1 MTEAVQLELDGISF
15 VLKEAHPFE
24 WLARLG
30 TVFCVFDQQD
40 SGNLSFGV
48 LCQDG
53 ERKFVKYAGARTI
66 HAGDTGTP
74 DKAINY
80 LKSSVSIYEDLA
92 HDTLIQL
99 RNHFATE
106 HGYACVFNWV
116 EGDCLHSHWD
126 FPPPAKYEDPRS
138 PYYRFKQLPVKTRIQ
153 AMEQILDFHIEVQ
166 RRGYVA
172 VDFYDGS
179 LIYDFDKQA
188 MKICDIDLYRKGSF
202 VNTMGRMWGSSRFM
216 SPEEL
221 ELGAPIDGVTNVFNM
236 GAMAFSLLGGEL
248 DRSYAM
254 WDGGEALY
262 QVVMRAVDPE
272 RASRYASVAEL
283 GAAWKKAVL
292 QDK

>member
-30 TVFCVFDQQD
+30 TVFRVFDQQD

-48 LCQDG
+48 LGQDG

-74 DKAINY
+74 AEAINY
-80 LKSSVSIYEDLA
+80 LKSSVSIYENLA
-92 HDTLIQL
+92 HDTLIEL
-99 RNHFATE
+99 KDHFATE

-188 MKICDIDLYRKGSF
+188 MKICDIDLYQKGSF
-202 VNTMGRMWGSSRFM
+202 TNTMGRMWGSSRFM